1 MAKEFQRRS
10 AALTQP
16 MSVTDRCTER
26 QTDRQTEGRTELCS
40 ALLCQ
45 KKLKSKFDLGIFEN
59 NI

>member
-26 QTDRQTEGRTELCS
+26 QTDRQTERQKDVQNCAVLCF
-40 ALLCQ
+40 AK
-45 KKLKSKFDLGIFEN
+45 KKLNQSST
-59 NI
+59 